1 VTIPQVVKES
11 VSTEQLQV
19 AVTFADL
26 YQAHAALIWRT
37 LRRLG
42 VRPADL
48 DDQVQE
54 VFIVAHRKFDAFH
67 AGEGSSARAWL
78 CAIALRVAAD
88 ARKKA
93 YVRKEVLGTSD
104 AGAAV
109 AVDPSTPLQALE
121 AAQARQ
127 FLDQCLDQLSDDRR
141 AVFTLYQLEE
151 MPMLEIAAA
160 LDCPVQ
166 TAYSRL
172 HSARE
177 DLTLAMRRLQGSGSA
192 ARKEPVP

>member
-1 VTIPQVVKES
+1 VTIPQVVKED
-11 VSTEQLQV
+11 VSTEQPKV

-26 YQAHAALIWRT
+26 YQGHAALVWRT

-54 VFIVAHRKFDAFH
+54 VFMVAHRKFDTFRS
-67 AGEGSSARAWL
+67 GEGSSARAWL

-104 AGAAV
+104 AGTV
-109 AVDPSTPLQALE
+109 TAVDASTPLHALE

-127 FLDQCLDQLSDDRR
+127 LLDQCLEQLSEDRR

-151 MPMLEIAAA
+151 MPMPEVAAA

-177 DLTLAMRRLQGSGSA
+177 DLTLAMRRLQGPASA
-192 ARKEPVP
+192 ARKETFL